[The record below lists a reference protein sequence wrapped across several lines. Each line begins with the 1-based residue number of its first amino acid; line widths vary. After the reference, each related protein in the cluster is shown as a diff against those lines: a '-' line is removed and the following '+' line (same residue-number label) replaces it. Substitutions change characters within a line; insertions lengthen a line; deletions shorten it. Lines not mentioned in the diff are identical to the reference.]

1 MGLQAILLT
10 LVAFIGGGFIALQ
23 APINAQAASHLGS
36 PIAAATLS
44 FIVGTVAL
52 IMLTVV
58 FARGST
64 NLGALTAMPAYMIFA
79 GGLLGA
85 AFVTMT
91 ITLAPKIGIAAVM
104 ALAIAGQLFTAL
116 LLDRL
121 ALFDLMERDLSV
133 GRVGGAILVVVGAL
147 MVRLL

>member
-1 MGLQAILLT
+1 MGLQAIVLT
-10 LVAFIGGGFIALQ
+10 LVAFVGGGFIALQ
-23 APINAQAASHLGS
+23 APINAQAASHLGN

-44 FIVGTVAL
+44 FCVGTIAL
-52 IMLTVV
+52 IMFCGL
-58 FARGST
+58 FARST
-64 NLGALTAMPAYMIFA
+64 NLGALTTMPAYMIFA

-121 ALFDLMERDLSV
+121 ALFDLLERDLSI
-133 GRVGGAILVVVGAL
+133 GRITGALLVVIGAL

>member
-23 APINAQAASHLGS
+23 APINAQAASHLGN

-44 FIVGTVAL
+44 FVVGTVAL
-52 IMLTVV
+52 ILISAL
-58 FARGST
+58 FFRGNT
-64 NLGALTAMPAYMIFA
+64 NLGAIATMPAYMIFA

>member
-10 LVAFIGGGFIALQ
+10 LVAFVGGGFIALQ
-23 APINAQAASHLGS
+23 APINAQAASHLGN

-44 FIVGTVAL
+44 FLVGTVAL
-52 IMLTVV
+52 ILISAL
-58 FARGST
+58 FFRGST
-64 NLGALTAMPAYMIFA
+64 NLGAIATMPAYMIFA